1 MDRLFLLVNGL
12 SMKPPPHQ
20 RRKSGDSEH
29 RLRLSHG
36 QGEGRKEHK
45 YGLIGK
51 CCARQLR
58 QFLLDGFR
66 FRSEAEARSS
76 VGTFEGEQEGEIC
89 MERNED
95 LK

>member
-1 MDRLFLLVNGL
+1 MG
-12 SMKPPPHQ
+12 K
-20 RRKSGDSEH
+20 
-29 RLRLSHG
+29 
-36 QGEGRKEHK
+36 GEGGKEHK

-66 FRSEAEARSS
+66 FRFEAEARSS
-76 VGTFEGEQEGEIC
+76 VGTYEGGQEGEIC